1 MAVDNISRFT
11 EVPGHEAPWFL
22 RVSEGAR
29 LAAVS
34 PDAIYAAI
42 YRGSLKARKFRGRG
56 WLIAREDLQAWIEAE
71 STLNV
76 A

>member
-1 MAVDNISRFT
+1 MTVSNISHIN
-11 EVPGHEAPWFL
+11 GGAAPEEPWYL

-56 WLIAREDLQAWIEAE
+56 WLIAREDLQAWIESE
-71 STLNV
+71 TTLNV